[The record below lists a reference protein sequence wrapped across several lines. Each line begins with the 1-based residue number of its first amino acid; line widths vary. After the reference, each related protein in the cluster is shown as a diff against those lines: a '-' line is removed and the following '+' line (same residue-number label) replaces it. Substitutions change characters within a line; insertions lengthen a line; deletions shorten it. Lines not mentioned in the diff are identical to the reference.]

1 MMIKRKILQKLV
13 TGTIMF
19 LLFTTSFTLAQN
31 IKTSVS
37 QKNSTTNNAILK
49 IIIEGNCA
57 IIKNIGD
64 VDAVN
69 VRWELQLK
77 CRPLLLISPGKQ
89 SGSFDRIE
97 AGNDRVVCYNMSN
110 SIIYGFGVLKLKAT
124 ANADNAR
131 ETKAMGVIGF
141 LLGPLILTIP

>member
-1 MMIKRKILQKLV
+1 MIKRKILQKLV
-13 TGTIMF
+13 TGTIMV

-57 IIKNIGD
+57 IIKNIGNA
-64 VDAVN
+64 DAVN

-77 CRPLLLISPGKQ
+77 CHPLLLISPG
-89 SGSFDRIE
+89 SYTGLEF
-97 AGNDRVVCYNMSN
+97 
-110 SIIYGFGVLKLKAT
+110 
-124 ANADNAR
+124 
-131 ETKAMGVIGF
+131 
-141 LLGPLILTIP
+141 